1 MNWCHRIAQDF
12 DVSSSAS
19 SNLVFQEALDC
30 FVACLS
36 KPDKRMPLAEAIGA
50 KLNVTKVKVGLWIW
64 IWDNWKDCFGASF
77 LISSQNI

>member
-19 SNLVFQEALDC
+19 SNLVFQEAVDC

-36 KPDKRMPLAEAIGA
+36 HPDKRMPLAEAIGA
-50 KLNVTKVKVGLWIW
+50 KLNVTKVKVS
-64 IWDNWKDCFGASF
+64 DCNNVYTG
-77 LISSQNI
+77 